1 MVTKAKGLLR
11 KPAFWLT
18 VALIIFLSANAVQ
31 AFVHYNKAR
40 LFKDQITELTDSS
53 LNLSENLARSKA
65 VHVTVVDLKDAIDDL
80 IEDNQALRA
89 DLAELKAKPTS
100 VTYVLGSTGEET
112 TETFRPNPGDTTS
125 SDLLAWVP
133 DIYEYRTP
141 NGLPVARHE
150 LDRER
155 QTFDATTAELQ
166 FESTTVLSA
175 REDDSQVAH
184 TQVRV
189 VSSLD
194 PENMVTLD
202 TIESETKFVDTLK
215 RSMRVAPHLN
225 LGASVGGNF
234 AAPPGLTVGVQAG
247 VSPFAY
253 GRTDRDNTLR
263 FVNIR
268 GEVGSQVGV
277 GDGQSRPYI
286 GVGID
291 PVLVNIGEF
300 LPLLDDLWLGI
311 GPTVDIIP
319 GTEGVP
325 TIGAGLS
332 FGITSTI

>member
-1 MVTKAKGLLR
+1 MVTKTKGLFR
-11 KPAFWLT
+11 KPVFWLVVVLT
-18 VALIIFLSANAVQ
+18 ILLSANAVQ
-31 AFVHYNKAR
+31 GLVHYNKAR
-40 LFKDQITELTDSS
+40 IFKNQITELTDSN
-53 LNLSENLARSKA
+53 LNLSENLARSRSE
-65 VHVTVVDLKDAIDDL
+65 HVTMADLRDSINDL

-100 VTYVLGSTGEET
+100 ITYVVGSTGEET
-112 TETFRPNPGDTTS
+112 TETFRPDPGDTTS
-125 SDLLAWVP
+125 PDLLAWVP
-133 DIYEYRTP
+133 DVYEYRTP
-141 NGLPVARHE
+141 NGLPIARHK

-155 QTFDATTAELQ
+155 QTFDATTAELL
-166 FESTTVLSA
+166 FESTTILSQ
-175 REDDSQVAH
+175 REDGSQVAH
-184 TQVRV
+184 TQVRAK
-189 VSSLD
+189 SSLD

-234 AAPPGLTVGVQAG
+234 AAPAGPTVGVQAG
-247 VSPFAY
+247 ISPFAY

-268 GEVGSQVGV
+268 GEVGNQVGV
-277 GDGQSRPYI
+277 GAEQSRLYI

-291 PVLVNIGEF
+291 PILVNIGEF

-311 GPTVDIIP
+311 GPTIDIVP